1 MVKVNIR
8 KAAMIGCG
16 FVGSSAAFALMQ
28 SGIFS
33 EMVMIDADR
42 ARAEGEA
49 MDISHGLPFAR
60 PIKLYAGDYDDIVD
74 AGVIIITAGANQKP
88 EETRLDLIHKNV
100 EIFKSIIPEIAKRN
114 CEGILL
120 VVSNPV
126 DILTY
131 TALKLS
137 GFPEHRVIGS
147 GTVLDTARLKYLIGE
162 HLRVDNRSVHA
173 FIIGEHGDSELAAWS
188 NANVSGVK
196 LSDFCEMRGHFSH
209 EASENRIYEEVKNSA
224 YEIIERKRATYYGI
238 AMVVKRICE
247 CIIRDEKSILPIS
260 SMMRG
265 MYGMEDIVISMPAI
279 VGKDGVEDVIPI
291 SLDEEEQAQLKKSAG
306 VLRKMNE
313 MIQKEHGIPG
323 D

>member
-1 MVKVNIR
+1 MGKLNIN

-16 FVGSSAAFALMQ
+16 FVGSSAVFALMQ

-33 EMVMIDADR
+33 EMVMIDVNR

-60 PIKLYAGDYDDIVD
+60 PIRIYAGDYDDIVD

-88 EETRLDLIHKNV
+88 DETRLDLIHKNV

-120 VVSNPV
+120 IVSNPV

-131 TALKLS
+131 TAIKLS

-162 HLRVDNRSVHA
+162 HLDVDNRSVHA

-188 NANVSGVK
+188 NANVSGVR
-196 LSDFCEMRGHFSH
+196 LSDFCEMRGHFFH
-209 EASENRIYEEVKNSA
+209 EESEDRIYENVKNSA
-224 YEIIERKRATYYGI
+224 YEIIERKQATYYGI
-238 AMVVKRICE
+238 AMAVKRICE
-247 CIIRDEKSILPIS
+247 CIVRNEHSILPIS
-260 SMMRG
+260 SMMHG
-265 MYGMEDIVISMPAI
+265 IYGMENIVISMPAV
-279 VGKDGVEDVIPI
+279 VGKSGVEDVIPI
-291 SLDEEEQAQLKKSAG
+291 SLDEEEREQLKKSAE
-306 VLRKMNE
+306 LLKSMNE
-313 MIQKEHGIPG
+313 LIHEQHGV
-323 D
+323 

>member
-1 MVKVNIR
+1 MGKVNIR

-16 FVGSSAAFALMQ
+16 FVGSSAVFALMQ

-33 EMVMIDADR
+33 EMVMIDVDH

-60 PIKLYAGDYDDIVD
+60 PVKIYAGDYDDIAD

-100 EIFKSIIPEIAKRN
+100 EIFKSIIPEIAKRK

-131 TALKLS
+131 TAIKLS

-162 HLRVDNRSVHA
+162 HLGVDNRSVHA

-188 NANVSGVK
+188 NANVSGVR
-196 LSDFCEMRGHFSH
+196 LSDFCELRGHFFH
-209 EASENRIYEEVKNSA
+209 EESENRIYEDVKNSA
-224 YEIIERKRATYYGI
+224 YEIIERKQATYYGI
-238 AMVVKRICE
+238 AMAIKRICE
-247 CIIRDEKSILPIS
+247 CIVRNEQSILPVS
-260 SMMRG
+260 SMMHG
-265 MYGMEDIVISMPAI
+265 IYGMEDLVISMPAV
-279 VGKDGVEDVIPI
+279 VGKNGVEDVIPI
-291 SLDEEEQAQLKKSAG
+291 SLDEEERLQLEKSAAVLKKM
-306 VLRKMNE
+306 KQIIKE
-313 MIQKEHGIPG
+313 EHGV
-323 D
+323 